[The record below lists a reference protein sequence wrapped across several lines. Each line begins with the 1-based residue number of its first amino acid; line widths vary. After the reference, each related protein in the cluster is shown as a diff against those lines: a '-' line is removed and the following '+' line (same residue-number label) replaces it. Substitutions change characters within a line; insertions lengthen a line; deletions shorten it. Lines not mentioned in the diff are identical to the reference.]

1 MQVEASGKTSRS
13 IDRLLPVSYGIGLLL
28 LVGVLLPI
36 GYLISGTSPGALLE
50 AGRQTDVKSALL
62 LSIGA
67 AGIAM
72 FVATLFGV
80 PLAYA
85 LSRAT
90 FPGKTLILTAVDLP
104 IVIPPPVV
112 GIALLIFLGPRTP
125 LRQFLEGGFHRYII
139 APESWLGQALGGDQC
154 FNAVLIVAA
163 QLFVSWPFLVRSSLV
178 DFQGVDE
185 RYERVARTLGSS
197 SLGAFWRVTLPLA
210 MRGIVA
216 GMVLC
221 WLRGMAE
228 FGALA
233 VLADNPKTAPILTMD
248 KFNGPGRLT
257 DAQPVAVLLVLASLS
272 VFLMMWLLRAM
283 PSGIAAV
290 VRGRQGQADAAG

>member
-1 MQVEASGKTSRS
+1 MQVNASEKTKRS
-13 IDRLLPVSYGIGLLL
+13 IDRLVPVSYGIGLLL
-28 LVGVLLPI
+28 LVGVLLPV
-36 GYLISGTSPGALLE
+36 GYLITGTSWGALLE
-50 AGRQTDVKSALL
+50 AGQQADVRSALL

-72 FVATLFGV
+72 FVATIFGV

-90 FPGKTLILTAVDLP
+90 FRGKTLILTAIDLP

-125 LRQFLEGGFHRYII
+125 LRQFLEGGFHRIV
-139 APESWLGQALGGDQC
+139 APDSWLGQALGGDQC

-178 DFQGVDE
+178 AFQGVDE
-185 RYERVARTLGSS
+185 RYERVAQTLGSS
-197 SLGAFWRVTLPLA
+197 SLGSFWRVTLPLA

-233 VLADNPKTAPILTMD
+233 VLADFPKTAPILTMD
-248 KFNGPGRLT
+248 KFTGPGGLT

-272 VFLMMWLLRAM
+272 VFLMMWLLRAV
-283 PSGIAAV
+283 PSRIAAV
-290 VRGRQGQADAAG
+290 ARGRQGQADAAG